1 MVHEKPDP
9 INFDFSI
16 SGNARITFVDF
27 WDIMATYWV
36 VSIIISC
43 SSKKCEQDFLRYG
56 ISPSWDSKLQTK
68 AYYGI
73 HVSLKECILDLQF
86 PQRSQKAL
94 DPTWGSSLTCLD
106 RWSGRSNLYTGQ
118 GGSSLGNPSP

>member
-56 ISPSWDSKLQTK
+56 ISPSWDFSVMGFQTTNK
-68 AYYGI
+68 G
-73 HVSLKECILDLQF
+73 LLRD
-86 PQRSQKAL
+86 
-94 DPTWGSSLTCLD
+94 TCFFE
-106 RWSGRSNLYTGQ
+106 RMYT
-118 GGSSLGNPSP
+118 